1 MKEIL
6 KRLSLAFGPSGC
18 EDAVKEAIKKEID
31 ALLPKAKDVTED
43 QMGNLIIHIGGNGP
57 KLMISAHMDE
67 VGFMVTGIT
76 KGGALKFGTV
86 GGIDPLCLGAKRVVS
101 ESGVKGAIKAKPIH
115 LLSKEERGQAPKIK
129 NLLIDIGANSKKEA
143 EALTF
148 VGDYFTFD
156 SDYIEYGEGLIK
168 CKALDDRLG
177 CAIMCQLIKDI
188 YENNI
193 VPCYDLY
200 FAFTTREEIGYSGAY
215 GASMRVR
222 PEYAV
227 IIESKAVADIEG
239 VSEDKEVCRLGDG
252 VIISFADKGTIYDR
266 DFVRHIKSLA
276 DKNEI
281 KNQINRY
288 ISGGNDSMH
297 IQKNA
302 EGAKVSTL
310 SCASRY
316 IHSQSDVIHIDDFY
330 ATYKTVL
337 EIIKSEAPVKE

>member
-1 MKEIL
+1 
-6 KRLSLAFGPSGC
+6 
-18 EDAVKEAIKKEID
+18 
-31 ALLPKAKDVTED
+31 
-43 QMGNLIIHIGGNGP
+43 
-57 KLMISAHMDE
+57 
-67 VGFMVTGIT
+67 
-76 KGGALKFGTV
+76 
-86 GGIDPLCLGAKRVVS
+86 
-101 ESGVKGAIKAKPIH
+101 
-115 LLSKEERGQAPKIK
+115 
-129 NLLIDIGANSKKEA
+129 
-143 EALTF
+143 
-148 VGDYFTFD
+148 
-156 SDYIEYGEGLIK
+156 
-168 CKALDDRLG
+168 
-177 CAIMCQLIKDI
+177 
-188 YENNI
+188 
-193 VPCYDLY
+193 
-200 FAFTTREEIGYSGAY
+200 
-215 GASMRVR
+215 MRVR

-252 VIISFADKGTIYDR
+252 VIISFADRGAIYDR

-281 KNQINRY
+281 KNQTNRY

-316 IHSQSDVIHIDDFY
+316 IHSQSDVIHNDDFY